1 MLEALCVCRCTMRKS
16 RSLRVA
22 GSYRGRWAGLWDGRA
37 VVRAAGARPINA
49 GVRGC
54 AAWSVRCRQGGP
66 KKRGGGGLRAAGL
79 SKTNGQ
85 LVGAGGVLGS
95 AVVSSGEERAEG
107 QVLGQGNTIA
117 GYCNLAGGGRGR
129 RCNKVN
135 LSNHRGT
142 ALLNVWCSG
151 ANVNVGAGGRVCV
164 VCFACVICNGGA
176 GGRLAISLYCVW
188 WGCVGV
194 VDNIYYYYCELVSN
208 YNYIDTTHARGVAHR
223 KYYIHGGSNNNRQ
236 YR

>member
-54 AAWSVRCRQGGP
+54 AAWSGRCRQGGP

-79 SKTNGQ
+79 SSTKKQ

-95 AVVSSGEERAEG
+95 AVVSSGEEG
-107 QVLGQGNTIA
+107 Q
-117 GYCNLAGGGRGR
+117 RGR
-129 RCNKVN
+129 
-135 LSNHRGT
+135 
-142 ALLNVWCSG
+142 CSG
-151 ANVNVGAGGRVCV
+151 KE
-164 VCFACVICNGGA
+164 I
-176 GGRLAISLYCVW
+176 
-188 WGCVGV
+188 
-194 VDNIYYYYCELVSN
+194 
-208 YNYIDTTHARGVAHR
+208 
-223 KYYIHGGSNNNRQ
+223 Q
-236 YR
+236 